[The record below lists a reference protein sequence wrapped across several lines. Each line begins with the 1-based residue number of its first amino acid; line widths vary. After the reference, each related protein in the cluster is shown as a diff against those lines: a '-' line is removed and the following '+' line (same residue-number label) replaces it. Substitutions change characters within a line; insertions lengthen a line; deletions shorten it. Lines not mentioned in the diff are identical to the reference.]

1 MNVCFG
7 GEVHEVLCR
16 ILMNFLTPEF
26 DNVSS
31 FSPTGEMSS
40 TDVKEG
46 NRRCE
51 AHFAASTCK
60 AYQFHMWLVDG
71 SILI

>member
-1 MNVCFG
+1 MNICFG

-31 FSPTGEMSS
+31 FSPV
-40 TDVKEG
+40 DVKEG